1 MGINNTLLITQTK
14 IIEAMV
20 FIKYPNEGYF
30 FLSRLWYGYV
40 IPFHILIDMV
50 SSPKDS

>member
-1 MGINNTLLITQTK
+1 MGINNTFLITQTK

-30 FLSRLWYGYV
+30 FFSRLWYGYV
-40 IPFHILIDMV
+40 ISFTF
-50 SSPKDS
+50 